1 MTYYFWS
8 KAPIG
13 AINYS
18 KEKCCIGRGLAAL
31 TVDKTKI
38 SENYFLGFKSKRKLN
53 RQGTGST
60 FKAISKKKIWKNFDS
75 TN

>member
-1 MTYYFWS
+1 VS
-8 KAPIG
+8 LKKVAQENDILISVRAPIG

-38 SENYFLGFKSKRKLN
+38 SEKLLFGF
-53 RQGTGST
+53 
-60 FKAISKKKIWKNFDS
+60 
-75 TN
+75 